1 MLEISLLISS
11 VCDDYRNY
19 PVYFLLE
26 VFKFVRAAIN
36 FLYTPRGVLI
46 KRCVALYSVMVSIS
60 TKREDWNS
68 IDPIRDVK
76 YLADYILKEEAR
88 LSRTPEP
95 VPKKGLDPELV
106 AKLLPPDMQVYITV
120 SLICMSYSTNMSHK

>member
-1 MLEISLLISS
+1 
-11 VCDDYRNY
+11 
-19 PVYFLLE
+19 
-26 VFKFVRAAIN
+26 
-36 FLYTPRGVLI
+36 
-46 KRCVALYSVMVSIS
+46 MVSIS